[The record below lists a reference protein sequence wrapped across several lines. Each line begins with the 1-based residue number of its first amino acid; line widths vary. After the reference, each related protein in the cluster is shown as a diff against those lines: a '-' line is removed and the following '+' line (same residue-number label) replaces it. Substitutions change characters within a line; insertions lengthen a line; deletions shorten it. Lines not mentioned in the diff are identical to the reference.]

1 MTFWN
6 TSFKTNGS
14 ASTTNRKP
22 SVEESKS
29 RYVRL
34 PVVVVVV
41 VAVAVVVT
49 CCWSLLQ
56 DTISYSCK
64 SAYYSFKSKQIKGES
79 KNKNLPF

>member
-41 VAVAVVVT
+41 AVVVVVVVVVVV
-49 CCWSLLQ
+49 
-56 DTISYSCK
+56 DDDVMMMMMMMMM
-64 SAYYSFKSKQIKGES
+64 
-79 KNKNLPF
+79 